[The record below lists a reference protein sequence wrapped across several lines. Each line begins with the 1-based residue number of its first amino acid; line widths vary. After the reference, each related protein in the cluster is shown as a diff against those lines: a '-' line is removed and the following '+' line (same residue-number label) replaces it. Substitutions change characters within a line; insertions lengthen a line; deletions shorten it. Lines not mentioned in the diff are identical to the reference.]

1 MSQSRFRRSAAA
13 PGPVR
18 DHDDVPLREYTER
31 LAEELAARIVALD
44 ALTDAKF
51 VTYRTLIDSQAEKVA
66 LALAAADRAIQK
78 AEAATE
84 KRFDNV
90 NEFRKT
96 LSDQAQDFVTRREY
110 EVSRQS
116 TVDRLGEVQGR
127 LDKAEGRSTGLQS
140 GYGYLIAGIGAL
152 VVLVNLGIYLLGQ

>member
-1 MSQSRFRRSAAA
+1 M
-13 PGPVR
+13 
-18 DHDDVPLREYTER
+18 REYVER
-31 LAEELAARIVALD
+31 LVEDLGARLIALD

-66 LALAAADRAIQK
+66 LALASADKAVQK

-84 KRFDNV
+84 KRFESV

-116 TVDRLGEVQGR
+116 TVDRLGEVQTR

-140 GYGYLIAGIGAL
+140 GWGYLIAGITTV
-152 VVLVNLGIYLLGQ
+152 VVLVNLAIYLLSQ